1 MTYVFQLI
9 LTTFNQIKL
18 KIVAKRVSEN
28 ECLSGDRFEKECGDI
43 FLDNS
48 GKGNAGI
55 FNLSG
60 LNIAEKTGVKRFA
73 RVVTER
79 HTISV

>member
-1 MTYVFQLI
+1 M
-9 LTTFNQIKL
+9 
-18 KIVAKRVSEN
+18 
-28 ECLSGDRFEKECGDI
+28 SGDRFERECGDI

-48 GKGNAGI
+48 GKREGGDI

-60 LNIAEKTGVKRFA
+60 LNIAEKTGVKSFA